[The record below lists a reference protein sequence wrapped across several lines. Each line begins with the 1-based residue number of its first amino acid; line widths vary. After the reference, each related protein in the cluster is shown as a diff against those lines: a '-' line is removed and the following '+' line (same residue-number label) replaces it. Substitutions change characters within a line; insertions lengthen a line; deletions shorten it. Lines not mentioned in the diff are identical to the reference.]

1 MQRVKALV
9 LSGTL
14 HWSAILALSLA
25 YYAFYLNS
33 GFNFSD
39 AGNYAQICFELLLG
53 RDPNEFAINYGI
65 LWFKIGQILF
75 YLFGAD
81 FGLIKLL
88 FFFCIIVTNILVFY
102 TVHLA
107 TSSRLLAFGAA
118 VTTMLVPAFPP
129 TSFYALCVML
139 NVAVQMRLI
148 QKHASPWH
156 AILAGAVLAFTFQIR
171 PDFGYVFVVPLA
183 VVIILASYASVSR
196 SDNSTRIQFGKNLGF
211 SALGGFVSVL
221 VIGLIA
227 SVIGGYTD
235 VLLRQF
241 MEYPTM
247 MAGYLLDGI
256 RQLTAGPAPS
266 GLYVPE
272 LLQRPNLVDILSG
285 DWGNAQLSLLIY
297 LPTLLFIIFVLFNVP
312 LFFRFLNNHQK
323 GPFTQNIVALSAA
336 LATFPHYFF
345 YRPDMSHIAN
355 FMPGYIVL
363 VAIFVSQIYG
373 HIRSGNQKWRRF
385 GAASIFF
392 LLALNIGIYLW
403 VGMQSPATGSIAV
416 AIERTEKFSADNGVD
431 VLVTPVEK
439 SDLEFLQDVIVQNSL
454 RGDAIVCVPY
464 CPGVA
469 FMTAR
474 KMLLPNFYVD
484 DTYLL
489 QKPDWLP
496 SAINLISES
505 SPAVIIVIDWAINGT
520 EQSRFTNWA
529 SPFITVVEE
538 LANTKITRGSITA
551 YVL

>member
-1 MQRVKALV
+1 
-9 LSGTL
+9 
-14 HWSAILALSLA
+14 
-25 YYAFYLNS
+25 
-33 GFNFSD
+33 
-39 AGNYAQICFELLLG
+39 
-53 RDPNEFAINYGI
+53 
-65 LWFKIGQILF
+65 
-75 YLFGAD
+75 
-81 FGLIKLL
+81 
-88 FFFCIIVTNILVFY
+88 
-102 TVHLA
+102 
-107 TSSRLLAFGAA
+107 
-118 VTTMLVPAFPP
+118 
-129 TSFYALCVML
+129 
-139 NVAVQMRLI
+139 
-148 QKHASPWH
+148 
-156 AILAGAVLAFTFQIR
+156 
-171 PDFGYVFVVPLA
+171 
-183 VVIILASYASVSR
+183 
-196 SDNSTRIQFGKNLGF
+196 
-211 SALGGFVSVL
+211 
-221 VIGLIA
+221 
-227 SVIGGYTD
+227 
-235 VLLRQF
+235 
-241 MEYPTM
+241 
-247 MAGYLLDGI
+247 
-256 RQLTAGPAPS
+256 
-266 GLYVPE
+266 
-272 LLQRPNLVDILSG
+272 
-285 DWGNAQLSLLIY
+285 
-297 LPTLLFIIFVLFNVP
+297 
-312 LFFRFLNNHQK
+312 
-323 GPFTQNIVALSAA
+323 
-336 LATFPHYFF
+336 TFPHYFF